1 MTGFIVSAAFAA
13 VVATLFVV
21 LPLVRSRSGTGAPQY
36 ALAVAASLI
45 VLLGAAALYLT
56 WSHGSWRAAP
66 AAETAGIEPL
76 LAATEERPDD
86 VQAWLNLGRG
96 YLRISQWPL
105 ARLSFEHADRLS
117 QGRNA
122 DALGGMAES
131 MVLENNGE
139 PTAAS
144 TALFDRALQIDPHS
158 PAALFYSGVAQLNA
172 GNLEA
177 ARARFSALRE
187 LGPPPQVTAA
197 LDKQIAAIDA
207 ELARAH
213 PDPATAIQL
222 HVSLDP
228 ALASRVPA
236 NAVLFVFVQA
246 PGGGPPLAAK
256 RLAPQLP
263 QDVTLSAND
272 SMIAGRGLKPG
283 QHVQVMARLSASG
296 APTASAG
303 DLQGALPAIA
313 GSKSSYQLL
322 ISQPRP

>member
-1 MTGFIVSAAFAA
+1 MTGFIVWAALAA
-13 VVATLFVV
+13 VVAALFVA
-21 LPLVRSRSGTGAPQY
+21 LPLVRPRAGAGAPHF
-36 ALAVAASLI
+36 ALAASVSLL
-45 VLLGAAALYLT
+45 VLVCTAALYVK

-66 AAETAGIEPL
+66 AAETAGIEAL
-76 LAATEERPDD
+76 LAATEQRPDD

-105 ARLSFEHADRLS
+105 ARRSFEHADRLS

-131 MVLENNGE
+131 MVLESGGE
-139 PTAAS
+139 LTPAA
-144 TALFDRALQIDPHS
+144 TALFDRALQVDPHS

-177 ARARFSALRE
+177 ARAHFSALRE

-207 ELARAH
+207 ELAPAK

-228 ALASRVPA
+228 ALVSRVPA

-263 QDVTLSAND
+263 QDLTLSASD

-303 DLQGALPAIA
+303 DLQGALPAVA
-313 GSKSSYQLL
+313 GSKSTYQLR
-322 ISQPRP
+322 IGQPMP